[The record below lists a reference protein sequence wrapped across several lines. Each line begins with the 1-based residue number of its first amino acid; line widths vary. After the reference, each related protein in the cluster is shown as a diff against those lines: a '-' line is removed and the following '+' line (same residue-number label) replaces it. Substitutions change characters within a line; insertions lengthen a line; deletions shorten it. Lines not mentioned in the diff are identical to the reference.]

1 MKLTIN
7 ESEKQRILNLYN
19 RNFLF
24 EQAGDITIADLQR
37 LIGVTADNQMGPQT
51 VAVLKQMLK
60 TIPGNGCT
68 NSGNK
73 PVPDVGGNKGF
84 NPYQQTDYTK

>member
-51 VAVLKQMLK
+51 VAVLKELLK
-60 TIPGNGCT
+60 TIPGNGCST
-68 NSGNK
+68 SGNK

-84 NPYQQTDYTK
+84 NPYQQSDFTK

>member
-24 EQAGDITIADLQR
+24 EQAGDVTIADLQR
-37 LIGVTADNQMGPQT
+37 LIGVMADNQMGPQT
-51 VAVLKQMLK
+51 VAALKQVLNS
-60 TIPGNGCT
+60 IPGNGC
-68 NSGNK
+68 SGGSK
-73 PVPDVGGNKGF
+73 PVPDTGGSKGF
-84 NPYQQTDYTK
+84 NPQTMKNYQ